1 MFRLLAAVI
10 AALFVVAHPSA
21 QSPVRLVVVVVL
33 DQFRADYLTTF
44 ASHWRD
50 GFRTL
55 LNEGAVFT
63 RAAYP
68 YQHTDTCA
76 GHFTIGT
83 GAFPR
88 THGMVSDLWW
98 DPESRRNI
106 ECTDDDQ
113 SPLVTYGR
121 PSKLGKSARRSMV
134 PSLADEL
141 RSQKPGARVVS
152 LSLKARSA
160 IGLAG
165 HGGDAITWFEESV
178 GVGSFVTARA
188 FSADPVPAVRA
199 FLTRDS
205 FEKDFGKVWTLRDPR
220 ETYRNADAGIGE
232 RPRRPWTGLFPHEIK
247 GTTDSR
253 DDAVALWRASPFSDA
268 YLGRMALDLID
279 AFSLGTRTGT
289 DFLGVGFSSTDS
301 VGHPFGPASRE
312 LEDTVA
318 RQDDV
323 LGTLI
328 RKLDQKVG
336 RERYVLAVSADH
348 GVSDV
353 PVTRGAGRIASED
366 IRERI
371 EEILINRFGPPPA
384 KTRYIVAASDFIR
397 FADGIFDRVRNDP
410 ALLTA
415 IERAVTAIPGV
426 DRVLR
431 KDTLSDRSSDPIVRA
446 AALTKFEGRSG
457 DLIIVPKPNW
467 PLGGRAVAE
476 AGSHGAPYDYD
487 QRVPV
492 ILFGAGVKAGR
503 YERAATPADIA
514 PTLARVAGIRMTKAE
529 GRVLTEALG
538 ADLPS
543 NDATAAPGARSTR

>member
-1 MFRLLAAVI
+1 MLRLLAAVV
-10 AALFVVAHPSA
+10 AALLLSA
-21 QSPVRLVVVVVL
+21 APDAQQPIRLVVIVSL

-44 ASHWRD
+44 ASHWRN

-55 LNEGAVFT
+55 LAEGAVFT

-68 YQHTDTCA
+68 YLHTDTCA

-83 GAFPR
+83 GTFPR

-98 DPESRRNI
+98 DRESRRSI

-113 SPLVTYGR
+113 APVVTYGR
-121 PSKLGKSARRSMV
+121 PSKLGKSARRSMA

-141 RSQKPGARVVS
+141 RGQRPGGRVVT
-152 LSLKARSA
+152 LSMKARSA

-165 HGGDAITWFEESV
+165 HAGDAVTWFEEAV
-178 GVGSFVTARA
+178 GVGAFVTSRA
-188 FSADPVPAVRA
+188 FSAEPVPAVRA
-199 FLTRDS
+199 FLTRES
-205 FEKDFGKVWTLRDPR
+205 FEDDFGKFWTLRDAR
-220 ETYRNADAGIGE
+220 ETYRNPDAGVGE
-232 RPRRPWTGLFPHEIK
+232 RPRQPWTGLFPHEIR
-247 GTTDSR
+247 GTTGGR
-253 DDAVALWRASPFSDA
+253 DDAVALWRGSPMSDA
-268 YLGRMALDLID
+268 YLGRMALDLAD
-279 AFSLGTRTGT
+279 AFKLGTRNAT
-289 DFLGVGFSSTDS
+289 DFLGVGLSSSDT

-323 LGTLI
+323 LGALI
-328 RKLDQKVG
+328 KYLDEKVG

-353 PVTRGAGRIASED
+353 PVTRGAGRVASD
-366 IRERI
+366 DVRERI
-371 EEILINRFGPPPA
+371 EDILTTRFGPAPAPPA
-384 KTRYIVAASDFIR
+384 ADKAAAANPRYIVAASDFIR
-397 FADGIFDRVRNDP
+397 FADGIWDKIRAD
-410 ALLTA
+410 AGLMA
-415 IERAVTAIPGV
+415 SIERAVLTIPGV

-431 KDTLSDRSSDPIVRA
+431 KDQLSDRSSDPIVRA
-446 AALTKFEGRSG
+446 AALTNFEGRSG
-457 DLIIVPKPNW
+457 DLIIVAKPNW

-492 ILFGAGVKAGR
+492 ILFGAGIKAGR

-514 PTLARVAGIRMTKAE
+514 PTLARVAGIMMPKAE
-529 GRVLTEALG
+529 GRVLSEAL
-538 ADLPS
+538 
-543 NDATAAPGARSTR
+543 R

>member
-1 MFRLLAAVI
+1 MSRLLAAVI
-10 AALFVVAHPSA
+10 AALLVAAHPSA
-21 QSPVRLVVVVVL
+21 QSPVRLVVIVVL

-55 LNEGAVFT
+55 LSEGAVFT

-141 RSQKPGARVVS
+141 RGQKPGARVVT

-165 HGGDAITWFEESV
+165 HGGDAVTWFEETV
-178 GVGSFVTARA
+178 GVGSFVTSRA
-188 FSADPVPAVRA
+188 FSAEPVPAVRA
-199 FLTRDS
+199 FLARDS
-205 FEKDFGKVWTLRDPR
+205 FEKDFGKSWTLRDPR
-220 ETYRNADAGIGE
+220 EMYRNADAGVGE
-232 RPRRPWTGLFPHEIK
+232 RPRQPWTGLFPHEIK

-253 DDAVALWRASPFSDA
+253 DDAVALWRASPLSDA
-268 YLGRMALDLID
+268 YLGRMAIDLID

-289 DFLGVGFSSTDS
+289 DFLGVGFSSSDS

-323 LGTLI
+323 LGALI
-328 RKLDQKVG
+328 RKLDEKVG
-336 RERYVLAVSADH
+336 RERYVLALSADH
-348 GVSDV
+348 GVAEV
-353 PVTRGAGRIASED
+353 PVTRGAGRVASDD

-371 EEILINRFGPPPA
+371 EEILISRFGPPPTN
-384 KTRYIVAASDFIR
+384 TRYVVAAGDFIR
-397 FADGIFDRVRNDP
+397 FADGLFDRVRKDP
-410 ALLTA
+410 GLLSA

-431 KDTLSDRSSDPIVRA
+431 KDMLSDRSSDPIVRA

-457 DLIIVPKPNW
+457 DLIIIAKPNW
-467 PLGGRAVAE
+467 PIGGRAVAE

-492 ILFGAGVKAGR
+492 ILFGGGIKAGR
-503 YERAATPADIA
+503 YERAVTPADIA
-514 PTLARVAGIRMTKAE
+514 PTLARVAGIQMAKAE
-529 GRVLTEALG
+529 GRVLTEALRP
-538 ADLPS
+538 DLPS
-543 NDATAAPGARSTR
+543 NDAAAAPGVRSTR